1 MSNDLQIETD
11 SLEEVLVK
19 IERNINSIKEDYEN
33 IYDAYKTLDKSCW
46 IGPEKDKMDDK
57 YGTILENGK
66 NNIFGDLNNHLQ
78 LLKDAAK
85 LYKNVNDQIESAAS
99 GLES

>member
-1 MSNDLQIETD
+1 MNNDIKIEAD
-11 SLEEVLVK
+11 SLEEVLAK
-19 IERNINSIKEDYEN
+19 IEKNINSIKEDYEN
-33 IYDAYKTLDKSCW
+33 IYDAYKTLDRTCW

-57 YGTILENGK
+57 YGSVLENGK
-66 NNIFGDLNNHLQ
+66 NNIYGDLNKHLQ

-85 LYKNVNDQIESAAS
+85 LYRNVNSEIESAAS

>member
-19 IERNINSIKEDYEN
+19 IENNINSIKEDYEN

-66 NNIFGDLNNHLQ
+66 NNIFGDLNKHLQ